1 MQRGHGAREMGRWGG
16 GEGNLRLMKLMGEGV
31 FLFAKLTFITFED
44 FFFEMF
50 LIPFFITLFF
60 FFFKLAFF

>member
-1 MQRGHGAREMGRWGG
+1 MQRGQGAREMGRWGG

-44 FFFEMF
+44 FF
-50 LIPFFITLFF
+50 
-60 FFFKLAFF
+60 